1 MKINKDSIHFHVL
14 FNYVLL
20 VIIPFVAIITIWL
33 LYFQN
38 YSRDTYG
45 INTLKLMNSEQ
56 EQWEKISKTFIE
68 NSMFV
73 YYNNNISKIENY
85 KTQDGAV
92 TIQAAL
98 DDEISLRSDI
108 SEIVLR
114 VGDKVFFSGK
124 NYGGITEKLDE
135 FDELLETNG
144 GRPIWLTTLS
154 LLPRDHS
161 GYKLVLGRSINSS
174 TKKDIAKLYL
184 IIDVSIMD
192 KMIENMS
199 TPNSVLYM
207 INDRNIVMN
216 STDNTMIGKQ
226 LDLDDLKIT
235 TDNGYHFCEV
245 DKKKSLV
252 IYDRSKRT
260 DWQIV
265 DVIPTSEIQGRI
277 NIIRVLIGLVAV
289 TYLLFLWIM
298 LMLLSKGIVVPIS
311 KLADKM
317 DKFSKGNM
325 EIKADDSASGEIG
338 KLNKHFNS
346 MTQHISMLI
355 KENEYETKQK
365 NDFEMK
371 ALIAQLNPHFIYNAL
386 NTIKWM
392 AVINNQSN
400 IEKLTE
406 ALINVLMN
414 SAQSGQEYHLVN
426 DEIELIKSYVII
438 QKARFMNFS
447 VEYDVT
453 PESEQY
459 VIRKFLI
466 QPVVENS
473 IIHGLLRGKVKNG
486 LIKIRIWTDEY
497 LNVEVSDNGCGFDTD
512 ILKDK
517 KHSEDEGYTS
527 LALANIMQIV
537 DIDYGK
543 PYKIEVISILGKGTK
558 IVYLLPLIK
567 KEKIDDKNNSC

>member
-1 MKINKDSIHFHVL
+1 M
-14 FNYVLL
+14 
-20 VIIPFVAIITIWL
+20 
-33 LYFQN
+33 
-38 YSRDTYG
+38 
-45 INTLKLMNSEQ
+45 
-56 EQWEKISKTFIE
+56 
-68 NSMFV
+68 
-73 YYNNNISKIENY
+73 
-85 KTQDGAV
+85 
-92 TIQAAL
+92 
-98 DDEISLRSDI
+98 
-108 SEIVLR
+108 
-114 VGDKVFFSGK
+114 
-124 NYGGITEKLDE
+124 
-135 FDELLETNG
+135 
-144 GRPIWLTTLS
+144 
-154 LLPRDHS
+154 
-161 GYKLVLGRSINSS
+161 
-174 TKKDIAKLYL
+174 
-184 IIDVSIMD
+184 
-192 KMIENMS
+192 
-199 TPNSVLYM
+199 
-207 INDRNIVMN
+207 
-216 STDNTMIGKQ
+216 
-226 LDLDDLKIT
+226 
-235 TDNGYHFCEV
+235 
-245 DKKKSLV
+245 

-567 KEKIDDKNNSC
+567 KEKSMIKIIIVDDEMLARVGIRSLLDKHSDLRVEDDFDSAQDAIDYLRKHREIDIVITDIEMPGINGLEMIHQILDEGLALSVIILSCHESFKYAKEAISAGADAYILKQNISEDQVIATIHDVMKKRKEIDLAILTVLLI

>member
-1 MKINKDSIHFHVL
+1 MKINKDSIHFHIL
-14 FNYVLL
+14 FNYVLF
-20 VIIPFVAIITIWL
+20 VIIPFVGIITFLL
-33 LYFQN
+33 LYFQS
-38 YSRDTYG
+38 YSKDTYG
-45 INTLKLMNSEQ
+45 INTLKLMTSEQ
-56 EQWEKISKTFIE
+56 EQWEIISKTFVG

-73 YYNNNISKIENY
+73 YYNDNISKITNY
-85 KTQDGAV
+85 RTKDDEAN
-92 TIQAAL
+92 IQAAL
-98 DDEISLRSDI
+98 DDEISLKSDI
-108 SEIVLR
+108 SEIVLMI
-114 VGDKVFFSGK
+114 GNKVFFSGK
-124 NYGGITEKLDE
+124 NYGGITEKLE
-135 FDELLETNG
+135 EYDELLETSG

-174 TKKDIAKLYL
+174 TQKDIAKLYL

-192 KMIENMS
+192 KMIKNMS
-199 TPNSVLYM
+199 TSNSVLYM

-226 LDLDDLKIT
+226 LNLENLKIT
-235 TDNGYHFCEV
+235 EDNGYHFCKV
-245 DKKKSLV
+245 NKTKNLV
-252 IYDRSKRT
+252 IYDKSKRT
-260 DWQIV
+260 NWQIV
-265 DVIPTSEIQGRI
+265 DVIPTREIQSGI

-298 LMLLSKGIVVPIS
+298 LMLLNKGIVVPIS
-311 KLADKM
+311 NLSDKM

-338 KLNKHFNS
+338 KLNRHFNS
-346 MTQHISMLI
+346 MTQHISLLI
-355 KENEYETKQK
+355 EENEYETKQK

-414 SAQSGQEYHLVN
+414 SAQSGQEYHLVH

-438 QKARFMNFS
+438 QKARFMNFF
-447 VEYDVT
+447 VEYDIT

-473 IIHGLLRGKVKNG
+473 IIHGFLRGKVKKG

-512 ILKDK
+512 ILKEK

-543 PYKIEVISILGKGTK
+543 PYKIEVISIPSKGTK

-567 KEKIDDKNNSC
+567 KEKFDDKNYNC